1 MHAKTPNLEQVKS
14 EWKEIHHSLLELSNT
29 TQKLILF
36 TEFGYRSMDYAG
48 KTPWDSR
55 TISGQVNQE
64 AQKVLLQGLIEST
77 WNKDWFAGGFLWKWF
92 HNPNSISQ
100 RHDNRFCVHGKKAEQ
115 LLSQLYKKY
124 TN

>member
-1 MHAKTPNLEQVKS
+1 MEFNNISPRGHCICPWQGLQEDPLVS
-14 EWKEIHHSLLELSNT
+14 DYI
-29 TQKLILF
+29 LILF